1 MDELDEANEAQQAE
15 LFYVIGQNVKYY
27 RRLYCLEKGKM
38 TQENLAEKVD
48 VSTSLIGNLEST
60 HIHQGISIYTLWKI
74 SHVLEIPIE
83 KFFEERDS
91 QLKKD

>member
-83 KFFEERDS
+83 KFFEERNLE
-91 QLKKD
+91 LKKA

>member
-1 MDELDEANEAQQAE
+1 MDELDEAKQMK
-15 LFYVIGQNVKYY
+15 LFYIIGQNVKYY

-83 KFFEERDS
+83 KFFEEREA
-91 QLKKD
+91 QLKNA

>member
-1 MDELDEANEAQQAE
+1 MEELDEAKQME

-83 KFFEERDS
+83 KFFEERDQ
-91 QLKKD
+91 QLKNA